1 MGQKI
6 VAMIDEDPDIEALCK
21 RIDERKHFA
30 KKRIQ
35 DFEKQLK
42 EVNESLEKAN
52 KEDWESLASWLKDKN
67 RLPSDF
73 NKQTHYVSFNLQ
85 HNGIA
90 VGRSN
95 GDESNIKNVG
105 SFCMDDLPPD
115 LKKAM
120 IKFLEGLH
128 E

>member
-1 MGQKI
+1 M
-6 VAMIDEDPDIEALCK
+6 
-21 RIDERKHFA
+21 
-30 KKRIQ
+30 
-35 DFEKQLK
+35 
-42 EVNESLEKAN
+42 
-52 KEDWESLASWLKDKN
+52 
-67 RLPSDF
+67 
-73 NKQTHYVSFNLQ
+73 SFNLQ

-90 VGRSN
+90 IGRSS
-95 GDESNIKNVG
+95 DVEESNIKNVG